1 MESRSRTRA
10 SMSALLPVMSLLVG
24 RSHECDHPAWVRQL
38 PAVSHPTFDIT
49 GSSADIDARVR
60 ERLSMGKPL
69 YSVDAQLVAEL
80 APDLILSQTHC
91 DVCAVTPAD
100 LSRNPSPVCSH
111 PVHALT
117 ASTLDG
123 VLKDFLDVARVL
135 GVVEKGQQLVE
146 RIRVRLEALKVRT
159 QSLRHPTVVCL
170 EWIDPVFPM
179 SNWGPEVVA
188 LAGGAG
194 LLGAPGRHS
203 ATTPWVAVRQADPE
217 VLVVAPCG
225 FDLPRTLNEMPT
237 LAARPG
243 FKELSAVR
251 SGRVYVADGNLYFN
265 RSGPTLFETPELLAE
280 ILHPNAFAPTKRGVA
295 WVRWPGESARGFVKN
310 FVAMAPPS
318 RSSQ

>member
-1 MESRSRTRA
+1 
-10 SMSALLPVMSLLVG
+10 MSGRPKALVGPRRVLSLLAGATELVCELGAGSLLVG

-38 PAVSHPTFDIT
+38 PAVSRPTFEIT

-60 ERLSMGKPL
+60 ERLSTGQPL

-100 LSRNPSPVCSH
+100 LSRSSSPVCSH

-117 ASTLDG
+117 ASTIDG

-135 GVVEKGQQLVE
+135 GVVEKGQHLVE
-146 RIRVRLEALKVRT
+146 RIWARLEWLKVRA
-159 QSLRHPTVVCL
+159 QSLPHPTVVCL

-203 ATTPWVAVRQADPE
+203 TMTPWQAVRQADPE

-225 FDLPRTLNEMPT
+225 FDVPRTLSEMPT

-243 FKELSAVR
+243 FKELRAVR

-265 RSGPTLFETPELLAE
+265 RSGPSLFETPELLAQ
-280 ILHPNAFAPTKRGVA
+280 ILHPNVFAPTRCGAA
-295 WVRWPGESARGFVKN
+295 WVQWPSA
-310 FVAMAPPS
+310 
-318 RSSQ
+318 